1 VRVRSLAGVTI
12 AVGVGVVGVPA
23 GRAWAAPETHPES
36 PPEVAKREPFVTHE
50 PYFTSGF
57 GYYAS
62 DRRVVAGL
70 GGGPGYRLNVG
81 RHFSAYAE
89 GRWLVYTG
97 SAFTGAVGGMYRLRI
112 IEGWEPIIGV
122 QVVGYAGNRIE
133 VISSAAPQPAPSTAW
148 AAQVRLGLLR
158 FVHEPFTVSALCL
171 DWGYGA
177 DAGTRATAISVSLID
192 IGFRL

>member
-1 VRVRSLAGVTI
+1 MRLQTI
-12 AVGVGVVGVPA
+12 AGLTLAVCFSAVGVPA
-23 GRAWAAPETHPES
+23 GRAWAAPQTLPES
-36 PPEVAKREPFVTHE
+36 PPEVPKREPFLTHE

-81 RHFSAYAE
+81 RHFAAYAE

-97 SAFTGAVGGMYRLRI
+97 SAFTGAVGGMYRVRI
-112 IEGWEPIIGV
+112 IEGWEPIAGV
-122 QVVGYAGNRIE
+122 QVVGYAGNSID

-171 DWGYGA
+171 DW
-177 DAGTRATAISVSLID
+177 ATVRMRGPAQRRSA
-192 IGFRL
+192 